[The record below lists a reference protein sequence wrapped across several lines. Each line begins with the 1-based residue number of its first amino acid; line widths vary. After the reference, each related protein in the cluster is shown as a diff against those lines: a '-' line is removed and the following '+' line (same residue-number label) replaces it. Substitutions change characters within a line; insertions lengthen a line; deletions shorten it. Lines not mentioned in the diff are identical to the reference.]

1 MNDERLERE
10 LRGALL
16 QDDPGPMRDQL
27 RMRIV
32 AVPTEVPLRR
42 GFKLGR
48 GLARSPLA
56 SRLLASVAGVA
67 ALAVIGST
75 LVLLVALHLTTS
87 GPATSAQPSSISPG
101 ASPTPSP
108 MPTPLSSSAALVPW
122 LNATPT
128 PEPSPTAAVIPPGTR
143 PCITADLKTSV
154 DAGAG
159 ATGETITGVVRATN
173 ISAVSCTLDGPPSS
187 IQISGARPLSSRFR
201 AVNAPAPG
209 TDSFTAPG
217 PALLEPGGEADA
229 WILWGNWCGATR
241 DTVAIDV
248 TLPDGGSVV
257 RLAIGHV
264 YPGCNDSKTE
274 SSLSAWRFALPQP
287 PPPNQT
293 VVSGHVTI
301 VAPPT
306 ATPGEVLTFTVT
318 LTNVGATAAPLDPCP
333 AYSETLVVNG
343 AALKPPAYQTYVLN
357 CAALGPSIAP
367 GASVLL
373 QMRYAIPSDVA
384 PGPVELLWGM
394 DPGGPFDGN
403 SVVTRVPLLI
413 VSRP

>member
-10 LRGALL
+10 LRATLL
-16 QDDPGPMRDQL
+16 RDDPGPMRDELQ
-27 RMRIV
+27 MRI
-32 AVPTEVPLRR
+32 ASVPTEMPVGR

-48 GLARSPLA
+48 GLTRSPLA

-67 ALAVIGST
+67 ALAVVGST

-87 GPATSAQPSSISPG
+87 GPATSGQPSVISPG

-128 PEPSPTAAVIPPGTR
+128 PEPSPTAAIIPPGTR
-143 PCITADLKTSV
+143 PCTTADLKTSV
-154 DAGAG
+154 DVSSGAMAGA
-159 ATGETITGVVRATN
+159 ITGVVRATN
-173 ISAVSCTLDGPPSS
+173 ISAASCTLDGPPSNIEIRGAGPLS
-187 IQISGARPLSSRFR
+187 IQFR
-201 AVNAPAPG
+201 AVNAHAPG
-209 TDSFTAPG
+209 TESFTAPG
-217 PALLEPGGEADA
+217 PVLLASGTQAHA
-229 WILWGNWCGATR
+229 WLFWDNWCGATGY
-241 DTVAIDV
+241 TVAMHV
-248 TLPDGGSVV
+248 TLPDGGGVLN
-257 RLAIGHV
+257 LAIGDV
-264 YPGCNDSKTE
+264 YPRCNAQNAG

-301 VAPPT
+301 VAPST
-306 ATPGEVLTFTVT
+306 ATPGELLTFTVT
-318 LTNVGATAAPLDPCP
+318 LTNLGSTAAPLDPCP
-333 AYSETLVVNG
+333 TYSETLVVNG

-384 PGPVELLWGM
+384 PGPLELLWGM

-403 SVVTRVPLLI
+403 SVVTRAPLMI
-413 VSRP
+413 MPGP